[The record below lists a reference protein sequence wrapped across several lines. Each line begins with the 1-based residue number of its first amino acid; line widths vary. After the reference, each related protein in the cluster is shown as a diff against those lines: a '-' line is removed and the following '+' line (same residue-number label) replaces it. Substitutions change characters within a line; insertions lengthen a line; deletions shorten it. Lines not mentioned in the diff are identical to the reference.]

1 MRCERETK
9 IYTQTSNYLEEAH
22 DLVITAI
29 KINNAFL
36 NADYDKKIKKRCGQK
51 VLFSFFYHDYM
62 TLRKGALQ
70 CNDLYLLWDQRLLDY
85 LSLLSFTIIIIS

>member
-22 DLVITAI
+22 DLVIT
-29 KINNAFL
+29 AFL